1 MIEPLAVGWHAVKVS
16 PIQPGETALV
26 LGGGPIG
33 LSVIQALRAQG
44 VGLVI
49 VSEMAEKR
57 KQFARQFGADHIL
70 DPTKDDVP
78 ARCKE
83 LSPDGEGPT
92 CVFDAAGVQAGL
104 DSAIDAL
111 RVRGT
116 LVNIAIWEKGCQLM
130 PTKILLKEKKY
141 MGVVTYSRGDF
152 QDVLNAI
159 SHGTIAPAPMIT
171 KKIKL
176 KDIIEDVSLTN
187 STHLLSNH

>member
-16 PIQPGETALV
+16 PLKPGECALV

-33 LSVIQALRAQG
+33 LSVIQSLRAQG
-44 VGLVI
+44 SGTII

-57 KQFARQFGADHIL
+57 KDFARQFGADHVL
-70 DPTKDDVP
+70 DPSKDDIV
-78 ARCKE
+78 ARVRE
-83 LSPDGEGPT
+83 LSGDGEGASV
-92 CVFDAAGVQAGL
+92 VFDAAGVQAGL
-104 DSAIDAL
+104 DTAIDAL

-116 LVNIAIWEKGCQLM
+116 LVNIAIWEHSAKIF

-152 QDVLNAI
+152 KDVLDAI
-159 SHGTIAPAPMIT
+159 SNGTIQPQGMIT

-176 KDIIEDVSLTN
+176 KDIIEEVS
-187 STHLLSNH
+187 SPVCQTHICSY